1 MPHRP
6 LPRPGYRGA
15 NRFTAV
21 IACLC
26 ASAQIATAADLA
38 QLDKLT
44 PSGATKEGNS
54 DGAIPAWE
62 GAVAPLPGY
71 EWGKLRR
78 DHWKYKDDKPLFSID
93 ASSVDK
99 YADKLSAGHV
109 ATLKQVK
116 GYRMDV

>member
-1 MPHRP
+1 MPHRTSQ
-6 LPRPGYRGA
+6 RPVLRGA
-15 NRFTAV
+15 RRLAAIV
-21 IACLC
+21 ACLC
-26 ASAQIATAADLA
+26 AGVHLATAADLA

-54 DGAIPAWE
+54 DASIPAWE
-62 GAVAPLPGY
+62 GAVAALPGY

-99 YADKLSAGHV
+99 YADKLSAGQV
-109 ATLKQVK
+109 AMLK
-116 GYRMDV
+116 